1 MTRINVGIPPKEL
14 SNKHLIAEHRELK
27 RIPNVVARGRCN
39 LKNIPTEFSLG
50 KGHVS
55 FFYDKLGYLKERY
68 VDLYNECIARDFNV
82 QSYLMSWDSIPAELM
97 NGYTPTEN
105 DVRIIR
111 ERIADRLAN
120 PIAKQKKNGL
130 QKDVRTDGEA
140 GSSTFIQEQ

>member
-1 MTRINVGIPPKEL
+1 MTRINIGIPPKEL

-27 RIPNVVARGRCN
+27 RIPNVVAKGKYN
-39 LKNIPTEFSLG
+39 LKNIPQEFTLG

-68 VDLYNECIARDFNV
+68 IDLYNECIARGFQV
-82 QSYLMSWDSIPAELM
+82 QSYLASWDGVPQELM
-97 NGYTPTEN
+97 NSYSPTEK
-105 DVRIIR
+105 DIYIIR

-130 QKDVRTDGEA
+130 QSDVRKDGEA
-140 GSSTFIQEQ
+140 GTGGLTQE